1 MDRRIDA
8 HIARTQFGQ
17 IMDLATKNNE
27 RFIVDRRGEP
37 AVVIMS
43 VQDFIR
49 TAARLARESLERRQ
63 AAWARH
69 LDVRRY
75 RCRDHRAPTQTG
87 PHTPRRGEVIRAV
100 IDTNVLVSGLLS
112 PAGNEALILLAIHQ
126 GLVHPCFSEEILEEY
141 ANSPEYQN
149 AASSHSSFFVL
160 FRYITIASKEG
171 RAKRHQA
178 PEIII
183 P

>member
-49 TAARLARESLERRQ
+49 TTAPPADWLQ
-63 AAWARH
+63 KAWTGAKQRG
-69 LDVRRY
+69 LDKL
-75 RCRDHRAPTQTG
+75 
-87 PHTPRRGEVIRAV
+87 TPAE
-100 IDTNVLVSGLLS
+100 ID
-112 PAGNEALILLAIHQ
+112 A
-126 GLVHPCFSEEILEEY
+126 EID
-141 ANSPEYQN
+141 AYQRKPD
-149 AASSHSSFFVL
+149 L
-160 FRYITIASKEG
+160 
-171 RAKRHQA
+171 
-178 PEIII
+178 
-183 P
+183 